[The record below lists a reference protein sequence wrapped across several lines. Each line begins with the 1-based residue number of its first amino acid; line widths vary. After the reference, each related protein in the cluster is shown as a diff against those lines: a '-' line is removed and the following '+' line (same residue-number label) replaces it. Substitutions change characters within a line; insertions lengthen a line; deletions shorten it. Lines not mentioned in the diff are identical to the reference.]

1 MLLSCV
7 TLGSSVVLFFFVK
20 QKTAYEMRISDWSSD
35 VCSSDLLARQCL
47 GFSYAEQKRW
57 LPAMTAFQQAADEA
71 DIAREPTSGQLWAQA
86 GNAALAGEQPDKA
99 RTYFNAALAR
109 GIPDGLEKGEIYLDR
124 ARALVA
130 MDKLAEARPDIDKA
144 LSEVPKDPLAWL
156 LSATLARR

>member
-1 MLLSCV
+1 MIV
-7 TLGSSVVLFFFVK
+7 FFLFFK

-35 VCSSDLLARQCL
+35 VCSSDL
-47 GFSYAEQKRW
+47 
-57 LPAMTAFQQAADEA
+57 
-71 DIAREPTSGQLWAQA
+71 
-86 GNAALAGEQPDKA
+86 
-99 RTYFNAALAR
+99 TYFNAALAR

-156 LSATLARR
+156 LSATLARRMDNLPVAQEHIADRKSTRLNSSH